1 MLMNKIN
8 KASIELKPFVVSNAE
23 NKLFIRII
31 SLFTLLT
38 VIFAIIIK
46 NTAVPTLTREEKVKI
61 PPQLTKFIE
70 RVEIRK
76 KTKPIEE
83 IKEKIKE
90 IVKEAPKKSQKK
102 QQDLPVIK
110 TEKQKVE
117 LAREKAKNS
126 GLLAMQD
133 ELAQLREI
141 SKVSLSDQVQP
152 LSTLGSVADDAL
164 SSTQS
169 GEKFV
174 GTTAALNN
182 NEISQEI
189 GKQVELTKRRITEI
203 ADKEVFNNNDDINN
217 EDSDNNVVLSGRDVE
232 SIRQILDRNKGAFY
246 TIYRRALRKDPSLEG
261 KVELLIVVAS
271 DGSVSSCS
279 IISSELNSPSL
290 ERKLLARVK
299 LINFGEQNVGET
311 SINYSFNFLPF

>member
-83 IKEKIKE
+83 IKETKE
-90 IVKEAPKKSQKK
+90 TIKEAPKKSQKK

-133 ELAQLREI
+133 ELAQLRDI